1 MEKVEKEEAQ
11 KGKQMNRNV
20 KIAILITIL
29 LVAAATAVL
38 IASYQIEETA
48 QHAFPFGPGYYTP
61 NPGDRDF
68 YYVARTVFSTI
79 NIVLL
84 VFLIT
89 NYAHIYLKTKSEF
102 TIGLML
108 FGVFFLIKDIFWSPF
123 LIQFV
128 GFNMLGRG
136 PFAFLPD
143 LFELIGL
150 TVLVF
155 LTVEY

>member
-1 MEKVEKEEAQ
+1 
-11 KGKQMNRNV
+11 MNRNV

-29 LVAAATAVL
+29 LVAAAAAVL
-38 IASYQIEETA
+38 FASYQIDKTTR
-48 QHAFPFGPGYYTP
+48 AFSFGPGAYRGP
-61 NPGDRDF
+61 NPGDLDF

-89 NYAHIYLKTKSEF
+89 NYASIYMKTKSEF

-128 GFNMLGRG
+128 GFNMLGLG